1 MSFEHAFDTFSVSF
15 INRKLKNLL
24 KMIKKSTYLV
34 KILERAVLFSRFFND
49 A

>member
-24 KMIKKSTYLV
+24 NIIKKYLLGEDFNKSWFV
-34 KILERAVLFSRFFND
+34 FAVFD
-49 A
+49 GA